1 MVYRL
6 IGVTDLCD
14 YPSRAKSLPKVSK
27 TLVDCSTM
35 SMEEVE
41 EEMQKYKARGLP
53 PFEIDTN
60 FLAQYQPGT
69 VLTQNVCQTCDPSTS
84 SVIQAGNCPDLVL
97 QPWSYQLMELITGR
111 CRDLMR
117 IFEPHKPYSARQCS
131 HGCLATASCHNV
143 VKHSYG

>member
-1 MVYRL
+1 MSSPTEAQNDIPTFFRL

-14 YPSRAKSLPKVSK
+14 YPSRAKSLPKVCK

-84 SVIQAGNCPDLVL
+84 SVIQVGSWLDLV
-97 QPWSYQLMELITGR
+97 
-111 CRDLMR
+111 
-117 IFEPHKPYSARQCS
+117 S
-131 HGCLATASCHNV
+131 HSWLY
-143 VKHSYG
+143 K